1 MSSFI
6 VSKREF
12 IKAAGLMCG
21 YEGAKR
27 DSHKWFVE
35 NCRKEFEHCY
45 ALNVVSVQEQYDDH
59 SFEAEEESYDDVF
72 EAYRK
77 EGALIYT
84 EGYAGSVIM
93 TKVKDVMDKRTFARS
108 MWNFFNSVLYQVEN
122 RTCHRSV
129 AEWFYVCLGK
139 LYEDETRGI
148 EGWWGE
154 VELDAKPKAA

>member
-6 VSKREF
+6 VDKREF

-21 YEGAKR
+21 YESAKR
-27 DSHKWFVE
+27 DSHKWFVD

-45 ALNVVSVQEQYDDH
+45 ALNVVSVNEQYGDNELPEED
-59 SFEAEEESYDDVF
+59 SFDDVF

-84 EGYAGSVIM
+84 EGYGSGIIA
-93 TKVKDVMDKRTFARS
+93 TKVKDVMDKRAFRRS
-108 MWNFFNSVLYQVEN
+108 MWNFFNSVLYQIEN
-122 RTCHRSV
+122 KACQRSV
-129 AEWFYVCLGK
+129 SAWFYTCLNK
-139 LYEDETRGI
+139 LYVDETRSV

-154 VELDAKPKAA
+154 IELAV

>member
-27 DSHKWFVE
+27 DSHRWFVE

-45 ALNVVSVQEQYDDH
+45 AMNVVSWNEQYDENTVPD
-59 SFEAEEESYDDVF
+59 EESYDDVF

-93 TKVKDVMDKRTFARS
+93 TKVKDVMDKRKFRKS
-108 MWNFFNSVLYQVEN
+108 MWRFFNSVLYQIESDAP
-122 RTCHRSV
+122 HRAVCS
-129 AEWFYVCLGK
+129 WFYNCLNK
-139 LYEDETRGI
+139 LYEDDMNGAEAWVGEI
-148 EGWWGE
+148 E
-154 VELDAKPKAA
+154 LAA

>member
-21 YEGAKR
+21 YESAKR
-27 DSHKWFVE
+27 DNHRWFVD

-45 ALNVVSVQEQYDDH
+45 ALNVVSVQEQYEDY
-59 SFEAEEESYDDVF
+59 SFDPEEESYDDVF
-72 EAYRK
+72 EVYRK

-84 EGYAGSVIM
+84 EGYGSGLIA
-93 TKVKDVMDKRTFARS
+93 TKVKDVMDKRTFRRS
-108 MWNFFNSVLYQVEN
+108 MWNFFDSVLYQTEN
-122 RTCHRSV
+122 ETCHRSV
-129 AEWFYVCLGK
+129 SAWFYTCLNR
-139 LYEDETRGI
+139 LYEDETRSV

-154 VELDAKPKAA
+154 VELKVA